1 MTNRSSKCRVVSGY
15 FRRHCRQTVL
25 RMEGQVILLKEKLI
39 RNTASRFRRL
49 KWRQIQPS
57 QNIVILMGAKVNEK
71 SIVAKVIT
79 FVLLSFDIRR
89 IG

>member
-1 MTNRSSKCRVVSGY
+1 M
-15 FRRHCRQTVL
+15 
-25 RMEGQVILLKEKLI
+25 ILLKEKLI
-39 RNTASRFRRL
+39 RNTASRFRGL

-57 QNIVILMGAKVNEK
+57 QNIVIFMGAKVKEK
-71 SIVAKVIT
+71 SIVAKVST